1 MFDLPHHQRIAKLLR
16 ALDGAFLEKA
26 RCYFGGGT
34 AIALAL
40 GEYRESVDID
50 FLCASTDG
58 YRELRAAVFDG
69 GLGPL
74 AVAPLKLLRDLRA
87 DQYGIRTFIEVEGV
101 AIKFEIVR
109 EARIDLGGALDP
121 TLGVP
126 VLAREDLFA
135 EKLLA
140 NADRSNDRSTWSR
153 DAIDLGMMVSTWGPV
168 PASAWEKTRRAYG
181 AAVDAGLVN
190 AIRRLDEPAWLAA
203 CAEAMHLSAP
213 NAQRALDGLH
223 AIVAA
228 ER

>member
-1 MFDLPHHQRIAKLLR
+1 MFERPHHQRIAKLLL

-26 RCYFGGGT
+26 QCYFGGGT

-58 YRELRAAVFDG
+58 YRVLRAAVFEG
-69 GLGPL
+69 RLGPL
-74 AVAPLKLLRDLRA
+74 ATAPLKLLRELRA
-87 DQYGIRTFIEVEGV
+87 DQYGIRTFIEVDGV

-109 EARIDLGGALDP
+109 EARIDLGGALDT

-140 NADRSNDRSTWSR
+140 NADRSNDVATWSR
-153 DAIDLGMMVSTWGPV
+153 DAIDLGMMASHWGTV
-168 PASAWEKTRRAYG
+168 PASAWEKARRAYG
-181 AAVDAGLVN
+181 ATIDAALAN
-190 AIRRLDEPAWLAA
+190 AIRRLDQADWLDA
-203 CAEAMHLSAP
+203 CARAMHLTAA
-213 NAQRALDGLH
+213 NAQRALAGLH
-223 AIVAA
+223 TIVP
-228 ER
+228 